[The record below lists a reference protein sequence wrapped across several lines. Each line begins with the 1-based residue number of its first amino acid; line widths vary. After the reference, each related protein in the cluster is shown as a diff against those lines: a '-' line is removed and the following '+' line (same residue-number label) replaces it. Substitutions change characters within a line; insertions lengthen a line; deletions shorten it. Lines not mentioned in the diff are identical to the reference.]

1 MRYGGVAIALS
12 LIALAGCDRDP
23 HDALAGTL
31 ERDRVELVS
40 EAAEP
45 ILSIDVRE
53 GDRLAAGARVLRQDD
68 TAAQARLAAAQAVES
83 EARQRLDELI
93 AGPRR
98 EEILAAGAAQDAAGA
113 RARVAAQELVRAE
126 SLVEKQLVS
135 AAELDR
141 RRAERDA
148 AAAEERRAA
157 AALKLLLRGTRAE
170 QVEQAR
176 AAVTAAS
183 ARSRELAI
191 AVARLDVR
199 APVAA
204 LVDDL
209 PYEAG
214 ERPPP
219 GATVAVLLAAG
230 APWARIYV
238 PEPLRAAVGIGT
250 PATLRLDGV
259 EREYKGRVRRIASE
273 AAFTPYYALTQR
285 ERARLAFLTEVE
297 LIEADAAALPT
308 GVPVQVRLATR
319 AP

>member
-1 MRYGGVAIALS
+1 MRQRAL
-12 LIALAGCDRDP
+12 LAALALAALAGCARDAD
-23 HDALAGTL
+23 DALTGTL

-45 ILSIDVRE
+45 ILSIDARE

-68 TAAQARLAAAQAVES
+68 TVAQARLAVAQAAET

-98 EEILAAGAAQDAAGA
+98 EEILAAGAAQDAARA
-113 RARVAAQELVRAE
+113 RALVAEQELTRATT
-126 SLVEKQLVS
+126 LVAKQLVS

-148 AAAEERRAA
+148 AAADLRRADA
-157 AALKLLLRGTRAE
+157 GLKLLLRGTRAE

-176 AAVTAAS
+176 AAYAAAT

-191 AVARLDVR
+191 GVARLDVR

-204 LVDDL
+204 VVDDL
-209 PYEAG
+209 PYERG

-219 GATVAVLLAAG
+219 GATVAVLLADG
-230 APWARIYV
+230 APYARIYV
-238 PEPLRAAVGIGT
+238 PEPMRAAVAVGT
-250 PATLRLDGV
+250 RATVRLDGV
-259 EREYKGRVRRIASE
+259 EREYQGRVRRIASE

-285 ERARLAFLTEVE
+285 ERARLAFLAEVE
-297 LIEADAAALPT
+297 LIEPDAAALPV
-308 GVPVQVRLATR
+308 GVPVQVRLATQ